1 MFDFIF
7 IYIISALILVEIS
20 VIYHEKSWS
29 NKALKISF
37 IPIINTAYIIVG
49 LSIVIGLNL
58 YKFIDGLFKNLKLI
72 VEVPTPLEIYKSVLL
87 IL

>member
-7 IYIISALILVEIS
+7 IYIISALTLAEIS
-20 VIYHEKSWS
+20 VIYYEKSWS

-49 LSIVIGLNL
+49 LSIVVGLNL
-58 YKFIDGLFKNLKLI
+58 YKFIKRIK
-72 VEVPTPLEIYKSVLL
+72 EI
-87 IL
+87 

>member
-7 IYIISALILVEIS
+7 IYIISALMLAEIS

-29 NKALKISF
+29 NKALKVSF

-49 LSIVIGLNL
+49 LSMVIGLNL
-58 YKFIDGLFKNLKLI
+58 YKFIERIKRI
-72 VEVPTPLEIYKSVLL
+72 
-87 IL
+87 

>member
-7 IYIISALILVEIS
+7 IYIISALMLAEIS

-49 LSIVIGLNL
+49 LSIVVGLYL
-58 YKFIDGLFKNLKLI
+58 YKFIERIKKI
-72 VEVPTPLEIYKSVLL
+72 
-87 IL
+87 

>member
-7 IYIISALILVEIS
+7 IYIISALMLAEIS

-49 LSIVIGLNL
+49 LSIVVGLNL
-58 YKFIDGLFKNLKLI
+58 YKFIKRIKRI
-72 VEVPTPLEIYKSVLL
+72 
-87 IL
+87 

>member
-7 IYIISALILVEIS
+7 IYIVSALTLAEIS
-20 VIYHEKSWS
+20 VINYEKSWS

-49 LSIVIGLNL
+49 LSIVVGLTL
-58 YKFIDGLFKNLKLI
+58 YKFIKRIK
-72 VEVPTPLEIYKSVLL
+72 EI
-87 IL
+87 

>member
-7 IYIISALILVEIS
+7 IYIVSALTLAEIS
-20 VIYHEKSWS
+20 IIYYEKSWS

-49 LSIVIGLNL
+49 LSIVVGLNL
-58 YKFIDGLFKNLKLI
+58 YKFIDKIKKN
-72 VEVPTPLEIYKSVLL
+72 
-87 IL
+87 

>member
-7 IYIISALILVEIS
+7 IYIISALMLAEIS

-49 LSIVIGLNL
+49 LSIVVGLCL
-58 YKFIDGLFKNLKLI
+58 YKRKKMI
-72 VEVPTPLEIYKSVLL
+72 KSY
-87 IL
+87 II

>member
-7 IYIISALILVEIS
+7 IYIISALILAEIS
-20 VIYHEKSWS
+20 IIYHEKSWS

-49 LSIVIGLNL
+49 LSIVAGLNL
-58 YKFIDGLFKNLKLI
+58 YKFIERIKKN
-72 VEVPTPLEIYKSVLL
+72 
-87 IL
+87 